1 MLDLKA
7 LLSKILDMSLCDT
20 IFTPILNGGGVG
32 YARFKGI
39 IGEISR
45 YVCNT
50 FVQHKLGWHDGHL
63 KETRLCGAWN
73 DLESNNGGGWKQY
86 YRHIASRLATSD
98 RCGVDGSRTKCYV
111 NGCGYEILYQLSE
124 WSVFGLQLWLSV
136 VKQKFKYFWKLY
148 VYNCITLERGCLAC

>member
-1 MLDLKA
+1 M
-7 LLSKILDMSLCDT
+7 
-20 IFTPILNGGGVG
+20 GGGVG

-63 KETRLCGAWN
+63 KEARLCGARN
-73 DLESNNGGGWKQY
+73 DLASNNRGGWKQY
-86 YRHIASRLATSD
+86 YRHIANRLATSD

-111 NGCGYEILYQLSE
+111 NGRGYEILYQLSE